1 MLEFANLRN
10 AIQLITHQV
19 IGDTIYIVMEKCER
33 NLENYKMTE
42 EDIREML
49 IQFKPVFTHLKN
61 RKIIHR
67 DIKPGNIFI
76 KYDENKKPIYKI
88 GDFGIS
94 KCVDI
99 ANSFCGA
106 YGFMSPEIINRT
118 SYSNKTDIYSLGA
131 TIYSLLFGEVPK
143 IDEIV
148 NKKLKFKP
156 KNKVLK
162 DLLCKMLAYKEK
174 DRISWD
180 ELIKHRFL
188 K

>member
-1 MLEFANLRN
+1 
-10 AIQLITHQV
+10 
-19 IGDTIYIVMEKCER
+19 
-33 NLENYKMTE
+33 
-42 EDIREML
+42 
-49 IQFKPVFTHLKN
+49 
-61 RKIIHR
+61 
-67 DIKPGNIFI
+67 
-76 KYDENKKPIYKI
+76 
-88 GDFGIS
+88 
-94 KCVDI
+94 
-99 ANSFCGA
+99 
-106 YGFMSPEIINRT
+106 MSPEIINRT

-156 KNKVLK
+156 KNKDLK